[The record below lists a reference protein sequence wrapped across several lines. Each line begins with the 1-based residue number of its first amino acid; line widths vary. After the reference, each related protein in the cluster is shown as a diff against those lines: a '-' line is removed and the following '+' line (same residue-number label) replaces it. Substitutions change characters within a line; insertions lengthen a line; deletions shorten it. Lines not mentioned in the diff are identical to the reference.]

1 MIDDSITTAYRR
13 AAGDAFTVAQ
23 IQHAHNNRVICQR
36 YGPQRTD
43 SPFKLIVIRLPTM
56 SPDR

>member
-1 MIDDSITTAYRR
+1 MNDDSITVAYRR
-13 AAGDAFTVAQ
+13 AAGEAFIMAQ
-23 IQHAHNNRVICQR
+23 IQHAHNNTVICQR

-43 SPFKLIVIRLPTM
+43 IPFKLIVIRLPTV